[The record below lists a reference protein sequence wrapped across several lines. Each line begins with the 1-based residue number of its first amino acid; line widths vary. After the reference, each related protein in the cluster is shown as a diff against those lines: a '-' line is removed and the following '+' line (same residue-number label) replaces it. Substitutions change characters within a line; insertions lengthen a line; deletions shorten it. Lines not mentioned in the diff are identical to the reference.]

1 MLHNFFEILRTHF
14 VKIPT
19 NLKKVCVCVCVC
31 VCWGGGGVLHSPTLT
46 WHALGNRS
54 MVISIKEFIHI
65 FQYGAI
71 FNKISKDN
79 LQKKALLIV
88 VLVFLKVKNY
98 AATLSTRKI
107 Y

>member
-31 VCWGGGGVLHSPTLT
+31 VGVGGGVLHSPTLT

-79 LQKKALLIV
+79 LQKRVLIV

>member
-1 MLHNFFEILRTHF
+1 M
-14 VKIPT
+14 
-19 NLKKVCVCVCVC
+19 CVCVCVG
-31 VCWGGGGVLHSPTLT
+31 VGGGGLHSPTLT

-54 MVISIKEFIHI
+54 MVISIKAIKEFIHI

-71 FNKISKDN
+71 FNKTSKDN

>member
-19 NLKKVCVCVCVC
+19 NLKKVWVCVCVC
-31 VCWGGGGVLHSPTLT
+31 VLGWGGVLHSPTLT